1 MVEIDDY
8 DIKLI
13 EQEILW
19 KYEDP
24 RYDHSDYDCL
34 LSLRKKMKDLVLT
47 GKQLKKI
54 WWIPAFCPNKFGG
67 TIFIVYICTKNVSN
81 GRRCDLFQKKDVRYD
96 AQVEI

>member
-24 RYDHSDYDCL
+24 RYDYSDYDCL
-34 LSLRKKMKDLVLT
+34 LSLRKEMKDLVDT
-47 GKQLKKI
+47 GILPKKI
-54 WWIPAFCPNKFGG
+54 WWN
-67 TIFIVYICTKNVSN
+67 YICELNPASS
-81 GRRCDLFQKKDVRYD
+81 
-96 AQVEI
+96 

>member
-34 LSLRKKMKDLVLT
+34 LSLRKEMKDLVLT
-47 GKQLKKI
+47 GK
-54 WWIPAFCPNKFGG
+54 
-67 TIFIVYICTKNVSN
+67 
-81 GRRCDLFQKKDVRYD
+81 
-96 AQVEI
+96 

>member
-24 RYDHSDYDCL
+24 RYDYSDYDCL
-34 LSLRKKMKDLVLT
+34 LSLRKEMKDLVDT
-47 GKQLKKI
+47 GILPK
-54 WWIPAFCPNKFGG
+54 
-67 TIFIVYICTKNVSN
+67 
-81 GRRCDLFQKKDVRYD
+81 
-96 AQVEI
+96 